1 MFPQRECSSVSDR
14 EKQCQFTGS
23 EQLGREWVVA
33 AGSES
38 DEATTRRWLGTTFCS
53 LTFATANQ
61 RELSRRPPG
70 VLKKVPFV
78 HRGLTVTGARRR
90 WRTPTLRSGRP

>member
-1 MFPQRECSSVSDR
+1 MSRDLQCAFPQRECSSSVSDR
-14 EKQCQFTGS
+14 QNQCQFTGS

-61 RELSRRPPG
+61 REISRRPTRD

-78 HRGLTVTGARRR
+78 HRGLYGY
-90 WRTPTLRSGRP
+90 